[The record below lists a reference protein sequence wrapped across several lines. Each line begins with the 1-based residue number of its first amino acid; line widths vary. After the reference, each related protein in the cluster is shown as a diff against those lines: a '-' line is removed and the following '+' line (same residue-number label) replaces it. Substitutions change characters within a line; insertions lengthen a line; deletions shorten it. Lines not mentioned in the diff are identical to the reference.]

1 MLLLILSFHGVPD
14 RMLLTPVQNSG
25 AHNIFILTSLIW
37 IFLAAY
43 WIFKYRKISS
53 DYPADKSQPVPY
65 EAAYMKKGRNH
76 AVTVCLFD
84 LIQRGYIVVDEAKDL
99 TATGNTEG
107 LDRAE
112 NALIDTVRVKSSIG
126 GIFAQRDELNRF
138 EYDTLRSLT
147 VKGLVK
153 DLKETDSFCKT
164 LRKLAVSSIIALTAA
179 NLYLEF
185 PAGEGMMLFSLLVP
199 AIAFISSYVMQR
211 TTVKTNR
218 GKAYL
223 THLEN
228 KIADFNHVSGSDGH
242 YDPALS
248 YAVAVLGMAVLA
260 GTIFSGISDA
270 IYYPGGALQGSSG
283 GCSGCSSSDIGS
295 GSSCSG
301 CSSGD
306 SGGDSGGCS
315 GCGGGGGD

>member
-1 MLLLILSFHGVPD
+1 MP
-14 RMLLTPVQNSG
+14 LTPVPNSE

-43 WIFKYRKISS
+43 WIFKYSKISYG
-53 DYPADKSQPVPY
+53 YPADKSQPVPY

-107 LDRAE
+107 LNTAE
-112 NALIDTVRVKSSIG
+112 NALIDTVRVKSSIA
-126 GIFAQRDELNRF
+126 GIFAQRDQLKRF
-138 EYDTLRSLT
+138 EYYTLRSLT
-147 VKGLVK
+147 VKGLIK
-153 DLKETDSFCKT
+153 DSKETNRFCKN
-164 LRKLAVSSIIALTAA
+164 LRMFAIISAIALTAV

-211 TTVKTNR
+211 TTIKTNR

-228 KIADFNHVSGSDGH
+228 KIAASNHVSGSDGH
-242 YDPALS
+242 YDPTLS

-260 GTIFSGISDA
+260 GTVFSGISEA
-270 IYYPGGALQGSSG
+270 IYYHGGAAGSSG
-283 GCSGCSSSDIGS
+283 GCSGCSSGDIGS